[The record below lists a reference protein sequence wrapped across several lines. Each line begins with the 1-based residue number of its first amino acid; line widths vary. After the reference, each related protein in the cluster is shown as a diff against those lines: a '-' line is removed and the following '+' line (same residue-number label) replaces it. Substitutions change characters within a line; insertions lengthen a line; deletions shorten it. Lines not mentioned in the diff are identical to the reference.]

1 MPRWTEADLD
11 AAKARIDGRKPSVC
25 GEGGGASAEPQRTAG
40 CKPVAAKEPE
50 EGNPTRFW
58 IRIESVR
65 KRLLDEDNL
74 YGGTKYWV
82 DCLRYAGVIP
92 QDTPGIARIEAVQ
105 RKARKGE
112 TPATYVRVWEI
123 GKVSGQP

>member
-1 MPRWTEADLD
+1 MPRWTKADLD
-11 AAKARIDGRKPSVC
+11 AAQARIDGRQPGVC
-25 GEGGGASAEPQRTAG
+25 DQSGGASTEPQRASVS
-40 CKPVAAKEPE
+40 KPVASKKPE
-50 EGNPTRFW
+50 EGDSARFW

-74 YGGTKYWV
+74 YGGTKFWI

-92 QDTPGIARIEAVQ
+92 QDTPGVARIEAIQ

-123 GKVSGQP
+123 GEVSGQP